1 MYGKEKLRLM
11 NKQEM
16 IMDYAFSI
24 GFHQI
29 GFGKVRRF
37 DELEKIY
44 ADREFLEFEDIDVEK
59 HVNPMIHFS
68 GGKTFIAL
76 GLSYDLDKSISL
88 KKTEVKVSSSS
99 KPDYHRIIR
108 EKLNEMLL
116 FIENLLEC
124 NGKTFVDIE
133 GLNDRYVAYLSGF
146 GFYGKNGHIISP
158 YLGTNYNIGY
168 LIIDK
173 ELNMNNIAIGDCKD
187 CDLCVKACP
196 TGAIKGDYTIEA
208 QKCLSYITQK
218 KKLSDYEETLI
229 KDCIYG
235 CDICQKVCPHNHVL
249 GDGLES
255 VVDGTKLLDLS
266 NRLFKREYGDYD
278 FSWRGYSIIKRNVIL
293 NFKNR
298 ESDI

>member
-1 MYGKEKLRLM
+1 MDNRE
-11 NKQEM
+11 
-16 IMDYAFSI
+16 IIIDYAFSI

-37 DELEKIY
+37 DELEKNY
-44 ADREFLEFEDIDVEK
+44 EDREFLEFEDSDIEK

-76 GLSYDLDKSISL
+76 GLSYDLDKGVLL
-88 KKTEVKVSSSS
+88 KSDEVRIASSN
-99 KPDYHRIIR
+99 KPDYHLIIR
-108 EKLNEMLL
+108 EKLEDLL
-116 FIENLLEC
+116 DFTENLLDC

-133 GLNDRYVAYLSGF
+133 GLNDRYVAYSSGF
-146 GFYGKNGHIISP
+146 GHYGKNGHVISP

-168 LIIDK
+168 LIIDR
-173 ELNMNNIAIGDCKD
+173 ELNINNIIIDDCKD
-187 CDLCVKACP
+187 CDLCVRACP

-208 QKCLSYITQK
+208 QKCLSYVTQK
-218 KKLSDYEETLI
+218 KKLDDDEEILI

-255 VVDGTKLLDLS
+255 VFDGTKLLDLS
-266 NRLFKREYGDYD
+266 NRLFKKEYGGYD
-278 FSWRGYSIIKRNVIL
+278 FSWRGYGIIKRNVLL

-298 ESDI
+298 KGDI